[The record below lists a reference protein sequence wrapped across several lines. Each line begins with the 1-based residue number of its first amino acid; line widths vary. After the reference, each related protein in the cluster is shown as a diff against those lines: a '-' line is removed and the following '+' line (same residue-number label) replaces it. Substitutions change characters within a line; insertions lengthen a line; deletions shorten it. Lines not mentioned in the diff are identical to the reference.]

1 MVKKSTYRERF
12 QDQRLQKY
20 VAQGYNLYQAS
31 FMVVGD
37 CDLMDILFELDG
49 KLDDFAFKDLLE
61 TNQDIIQDNRN
72 HFIQAAIVHL
82 TTKQIQKVIL
92 C

>member
-1 MVKKSTYRERF
+1 MAVS
-12 QDQRLQKY
+12 
-20 VAQGYNLYQAS
+20 
-31 FMVVGD
+31 D
-37 CDLMDILFELDG
+37 CDVMDILLKLDG
-49 KLDDFAFKDLLE
+49 KLYDLSFKDLLE

-82 TTKQIQKVIL
+82 TTKQIQKVVL